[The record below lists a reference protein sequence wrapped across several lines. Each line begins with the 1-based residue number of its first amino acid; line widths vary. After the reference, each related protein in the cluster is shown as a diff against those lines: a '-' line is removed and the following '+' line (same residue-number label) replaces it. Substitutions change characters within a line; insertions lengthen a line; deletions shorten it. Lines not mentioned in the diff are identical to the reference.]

1 MRKWI
6 RRVLPKDEKQ
16 YQHDWHA
23 KNRKRQPT
31 FESDRECPA
40 DRILGSQAMMQLLRL
55 KLQTEG
61 EAATITFLES
71 LGCSDVGKVMKA
83 VACQ

>member
-40 DRILGSQAMMQLLRL
+40 DRILGNQAMMQLLSL
-55 KLQTEG
+55 KLETEG
-61 EAATITFLES
+61 EEASADFLET
-71 LGCSDVGKVMKA
+71 LGCSDVERVLQQMRNP
-83 VACQ
+83 